1 MFNKRI
7 FSQPIKHK
15 DMSVTKAN
23 QLSEHQYLHL
33 LDVAK
38 SLRGAYLRLSKDN
51 CYRVYTEARKD
62 GLRSKMCM
70 GKVNVEAM
78 AKLNGVVEA
87 LYPHLNIVFKTTDK
101 THPWSYGGVSIFIKV
116 K

>member
-1 MFNKRI
+1 
-7 FSQPIKHK
+7 
-15 DMSVTKAN
+15 MSVTKAN
-23 QLSEHQYLHL
+23 QLSEYQYLHL

-116 K
+116 KQQDYKFYNCIFN